1 MHLGCWLRAARQ
13 LRVHSRKPDL
23 VDEHY
28 YRSVD
33 EFLKMS
39 PNIYEKYDRNGPKIF
54 VGEWVRLRDA
64 IRALG
69 QTLHKRAADAEFQ
82 AAIGDAAFMAAM
94 ERNSDIVVMQCY
106 APLFVNVNPGARQWR
121 PNLIGYDAL
130 RSYGSPSYYAFK
142 CSAQPRRR
150 DLKTAFA
157 DTPTRARSS
166 RQQDRR
172 DFS

>member
-1 MHLGCWLRAARQ
+1 MGAQRAKDGHPAPVQTPHHRDRQREFFDRSRTYDARYAQ
-13 LRVHSRKPDL
+13 FSDAIKKKYPQIECISAVGFEQPDRLRVHSRKPDL

-54 VGEWVRLRDA
+54 RGRVGGLRDA

-82 AAIGDAAFMAAM
+82 G
-94 ERNSDIVVMQCY
+94 
-106 APLFVNVNPGARQWR
+106 
-121 PNLIGYDAL
+121 
-130 RSYGSPSYYAFK
+130 
-142 CSAQPRRR
+142 PR
-150 DLKTAFA
+150 
-157 DTPTRARSS
+157 
-166 RQQDRR
+166 
-172 DFS
+172 